1 MIKENKFQGSI
12 PKIKHKLTKQEY
24 QKYSGPSTGKFYRA
38 AKQHKLPS
46 KRAIENLP
54 LRPIR
59 SNIWT
64 VSYQLA
70 KYLPNEA
77 HQNSQ

>member
-59 SNIWT
+59 SNI
-64 VSYQLA
+64 
-70 KYLPNEA
+70 
-77 HQNSQ
+77 